1 MKRDSKSV
9 NDVKQFIED
18 YAQANNILDDLDK
31 HNFEA
36 HKSLP
41 QKVKELEIECIRI
54 ALHEKNKTQAAAE
67 LGISREL
74 LHYKMK
80 KYQIKY

>member
-1 MKRDSKSV
+1 MTQKTPQEIHK
-9 NDVKQFIED
+9 FIEN
-18 YAQANNILDDLDK
+18 YRQANDILDDLDK
-31 HNFEA
+31 HSFDA

-54 ALHEKNKTQAAAE
+54 ALHEQNKTQAAKE

-74 LHYKMK
+74 LYYKIK
-80 KYQIKY
+80 KYKIIC

>member
-1 MKRDSKSV
+1 MK
-9 NDVKQFIED
+9 KQQINEFIEN
-18 YAQANNILDDLDK
+18 YKQSNQILDDLDK
-31 HNFEA
+31 HTFDA

-54 ALHEKNKTQAAAE
+54 ALHEKNKTQAAKE

-80 KYQIKY
+80 KYAIKGE

>member
-1 MKRDSKSV
+1 MK
-9 NDVKQFIED
+9 KQQINEFIEN
-18 YAQANNILDDLDK
+18 YKQSNQILDDLDK
-31 HNFEA
+31 HTFDA

-54 ALHEKNKTQAAAE
+54 ALHEKNNTQAAKE

-74 LHYKMK
+74 LYYKMK
-80 KYQIKY
+80 KYAIKGDNK